1 MDAGVRNKAWSIATE
16 ETISVATTFG
26 DLGRKT
32 TLLGL
37 AIGILSELKALLD
50 SEEAAAEGKTV
61 AGLSVTSWLRSGEPT
76 HTSSPV

>member
-1 MDAGVRNKAWSIATE
+1 MDVGVRNKAWSIAIE
-16 ETISVATTFG
+16 ETISVATTFNEP
-26 DLGRKT
+26 GRKT

-50 SEEAAAEGKTV
+50 SEEAATEGKTV
-61 AGLSVTSWLRSGEPT
+61 AGLSVTSWLRSGEHV